1 MHLQITTQ
9 QLAQIGIG
17 QLAYL
22 RPVLVDGDTC
32 FEIHAAD
39 GTALAVVGD
48 VDQALHAIVAHE
60 MIPVSVH

>member
-1 MHLQITTQ
+1 MNLQITTQ

-22 RPVLVDGDTC
+22 RPVDGNS

-39 GTALAVVGD
+39 GRALAVVDGL
-48 VDQALHAIVAHE
+48 DQALHTIIANE

>member
-1 MHLQITTQ
+1 MNLQITTQ

-22 RPVLVDGDTC
+22 RPVLIDGDTC
-32 FEIHAAD
+32 FAIHAAD
-39 GTALAVVGD
+39 GTALAVAGD

-60 MIPVSVH
+60 MTPVSVH